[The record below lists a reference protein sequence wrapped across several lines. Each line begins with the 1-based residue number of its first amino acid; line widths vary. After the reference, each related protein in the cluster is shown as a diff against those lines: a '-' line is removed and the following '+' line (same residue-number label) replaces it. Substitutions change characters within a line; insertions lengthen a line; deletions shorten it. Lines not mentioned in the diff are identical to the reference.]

1 MSWMKM
7 SKRILVLAMCG
18 LMLGVTGGCTDV
30 QKEQAAAAAEQR
42 KRTFAERQ
50 LKERASE
57 YWNLVRWRTWDNAA
71 SYLEAESEQLE
82 YLRSHTDVGQEESPA
97 IQDLEVQYVFVGAGQ
112 EEGEIRLTWTEVVA
126 NEGRVADKTV
136 TQRWY
141 KHHGKWWVD
150 PEESLGRVEVG
161 QLDESE
167 VEEPPADILTETP

>member
-1 MSWMKM
+1 MSWTKM
-7 SKRILVLAMCG
+7 SRRILIVLMCG
-18 LMLGVTGGCTDV
+18 LMLGVSACTEA

-42 KRTFAERQ
+42 KRTFAERA

-71 SYLEAESEQLE
+71 SYLEDEAEQLE
-82 YLRSHTDVGQEESPA
+82 YLRGHTDVGADESPT

-112 EEGEIRLTWTEVVA
+112 EEGEIRITWTEVVA
-126 NEGRVADKTV
+126 AEGRVADQTV

-150 PEESLGRVEVG
+150 PNETLGRKEVG
-161 QLDESE
+161 QLDESAAP
-167 VEEPPADILTETP
+167 EEPPADIPTETP